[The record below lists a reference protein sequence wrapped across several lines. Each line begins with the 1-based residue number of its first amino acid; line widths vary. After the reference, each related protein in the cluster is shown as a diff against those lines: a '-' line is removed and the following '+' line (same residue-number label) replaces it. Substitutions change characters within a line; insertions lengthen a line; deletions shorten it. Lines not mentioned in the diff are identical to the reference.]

1 MPQFSNISMSR
12 ARALRERLPALLSPR
27 AGLPGWVLAA
37 PLLLVLA
44 AQLAHWTW
52 VFAAPEAPVSAP
64 AGGQPAVELNTGPI
78 VQAALFGQSAQ
89 QADAA
94 AAAPVSLQLR
104 GAYASSGGR
113 PGFAILLV
121 DGKEEAVRVG
131 AEIVPGVV
139 LADVQP
145 KRVLISRGG
154 VEEELAFEEAPSS
167 GPGAPSAEG
176 GQGGAGNASV
186 TLPRALFEG
195 AINNPSQWIS
205 AGQLAPNP
213 GGGLKVVAVTAGG
226 LYEKLGLQAGDVVQ
240 AVNGQNVASPEQA
253 LSMVRNAAASGVIQ
267 LSLLRGGAVQ
277 QVSYTLN

>member
-1 MPQFSNISMSR
+1 MSR
-12 ARALRERLPALLSPR
+12 ARALWERLPALLSLR

-52 VFAAPEAPVSAP
+52 IFAVPEAPVSAP

-89 QADAA
+89 QADGAT
-94 AAAPVSLQLR
+94 AAPVSLQLR
-104 GAYASSGGR
+104 GAYASSSGR

-167 GPGAPSAEG
+167 GPGAPSAAEG

-186 TLPRALFEG
+186 TLPRVLFEG
-195 AINNPSQWIS
+195 AINNPGQWIS

-213 GGGLKVVAVTAGG
+213 GGGLKVVAVTVGG

>member
-1 MPQFSNISMSR
+1 MLR

-27 AGLPGWVLAA
+27 GGLPGWVLAA

-52 VFAAPEAPVSAP
+52 IFAAPEAPVPAP

-78 VQAALFGQSAQ
+78 MQAALFGQSTQ
-89 QADAA
+89 QAA
-94 AAAPVSLQLR
+94 AAAPPVSLQLR

-154 VEEELAFEEAPSS
+154 VEEELAFEETPGS
-167 GPGAPSAEG
+167 GPGTPSAEG

-186 TLPRALFEG
+186 TLPRAMFEG
-195 AINNPSQWIS
+195 AINNPGQWIS

-253 LSMVRNAAASGVIQ
+253 LSLVRNAAASGVIQ
-267 LSLLRGGAVQ
+267 LALLRGGSVQ